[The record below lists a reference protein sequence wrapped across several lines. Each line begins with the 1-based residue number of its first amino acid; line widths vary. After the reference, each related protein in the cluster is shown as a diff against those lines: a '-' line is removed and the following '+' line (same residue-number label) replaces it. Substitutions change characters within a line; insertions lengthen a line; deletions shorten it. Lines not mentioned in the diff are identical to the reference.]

1 MLVWV
6 TSEQRRQKAEGR
18 MSVRKGSGK
27 RKIYVQETVRLSA
40 DGLAKVLGDLE
51 ARVIQSVWRIARPAT
66 AREVYD
72 VVAREHDVAIHTV
85 ITVLNKLVRKGL
97 LRRRKRSDLLHYEAR
112 WSEAEFMKEASRR
125 VVEGILSFGPSAV
138 ATSFVDVLAE
148 ADPERL
154 AELKRLI
161 EERLRSRRVGDT
173 T

>member
-1 MLVWV
+1 MN
-6 TSEQRRQKAEGR
+6 K
-18 MSVRKGSGK
+18 RKGSRQSK
-27 RKIYVQETVRLSA
+27 VYVQETVRLSA
-40 DGLAKVLGDLE
+40 EGLAKVLGDLE
-51 ARVIQSVWRIARPAT
+51 ARVMQSVWRIDRPAT
-66 AREVYD
+66 AREVYE

-125 VVEGILSFGPSAV
+125 VVEGIFSFGPSAV

-148 ADPERL
+148 TDPERL
-154 AELKRLI
+154 AELKSLI
-161 EERLRSRRVGDT
+161 EERLRQRRSDTDT